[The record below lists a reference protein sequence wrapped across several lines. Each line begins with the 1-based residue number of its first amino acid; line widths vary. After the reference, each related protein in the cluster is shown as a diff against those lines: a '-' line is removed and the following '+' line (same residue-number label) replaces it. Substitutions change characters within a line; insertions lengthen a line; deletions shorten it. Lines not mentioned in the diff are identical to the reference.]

1 MHHYNAVLPPLT
13 LREYGRNIQMLA
25 DHLGTVEDREKR
37 TKYAYTLVDL
47 MRQLNPSGA
56 VRDPEETT
64 QKTWD
69 DLFIMTGFTLD
80 VDAPF
85 PPPAED
91 ILTKKPERLSYNKES
106 ARYKHYGQN
115 VEKLIAIASEIED
128 EDEQRGAI
136 IYLGKLMKMFYSTW
150 NRENVDD
157 STIVDHLRSMSRGKL
172 VIPVEEVK
180 AKSLFDSVVAPSSKG
195 RSNKSNNNS
204 GSNSNSNNNN
214 KRRSNNRRK
223 KSN

>member
-1 MHHYNAVLPPLT
+1 MHHYNSVLPPLT

-37 TKYAYTLVDL
+37 TKYAYTLVEL
-47 MRQLNPSGA
+47 MRQLNPSNA

-69 DLFIMTGFTLD
+69 DLFIMTNFTLD

-128 EDEQRGAI
+128 EAEQRGAI
-136 IYLGKLMKMFYSTW
+136 IYLGKLMKTFYTTW
-150 NRENVDD
+150 NRDNVDD
-157 STIVDHLRSMSRGKL
+157 ATIVDHLRSMSRGKL

-180 AKSLFDSVVAPSSKG
+180 AKNLFDSAIAPSTKG
-195 RSNKSNNNS
+195 RTNTSKSSNNNT
-204 GSNSNSNNNN
+204 N
-214 KRRSNNRRK
+214 KRRSNSRRK
-223 KSN
+223 KNN

>member
-1 MHHYNAVLPPLT
+1 
-13 LREYGRNIQMLA
+13 MLA
-25 DHLGTVEDREKR
+25 DHLGTVEDRDKR
-37 TKYAYTLVDL
+37 TKYAYTLVEL

-69 DLFIMTGFTLD
+69 DLFIMTNFTLD

-115 VEKLIAIASEIED
+115 VEKLIALASEIED

-136 IYLGKLMKMFYSTW
+136 IYLGKLMKTFYTTW

-157 STIVDHLRSMSRGKL
+157 STIVDHLRSMSKGKL
-172 VIPVEEVK
+172 LIPVEEVK
-180 AKSLFDSVVAPSSKG
+180 AKNLFDSAIAPSSKG
-195 RSNKSNNNS
+195 RSK
-204 GSNSNSNNNN
+204 SNSNSSNNNNNNN
-214 KRRSNNRRK
+214 KGRRSNNRRK
-223 KSN
+223 KNN

>member
-1 MHHYNAVLPPLT
+1 MHHYNSVLPPLT

-37 TKYAYTLVDL
+37 TKHAYTLVNL
-47 MRQLNPSGA
+47 MRQLNPTAGIN
-56 VRDPEETT
+56 PEETT

-69 DLFIMTGFTLD
+69 DLFIMTNFTLD

-91 ILTKKPERLSYNKES
+91 ILTKKPERMSYNKTS

-115 VEKLIAIASEIED
+115 VEKLIALANEIED

-136 IYLGKLMKMFYSTW
+136 IYLGKLMKTFYTTW
-150 NRENVDD
+150 NRDNVDD
-157 STIVDHLRSMSRGKL
+157 STIVGHLKSMSDGKL
-172 VIPVEEVK
+172 LIDVEEVK
-180 AKSLFDSVVAPSSKG
+180 AKNLFDSAIAPSSKG
-195 RSNKSNNNS
+195 RSNSNNNS
-204 GSNSNSNNNN
+204 GKNN
-214 KRRSNNRRK
+214 KGRRSNNRRK
-223 KSN
+223 KNN

>member
-1 MHHYNAVLPPLT
+1 MHHYNSVLPPLT
-13 LREYGRNIQMLA
+13 LREYGRNIQKLA
-25 DHLGTVEDREKR
+25 NYLGTIEDRDKR

-69 DLFIMTGFTLD
+69 DLFIMTNFTLD

-91 ILTKKPERLSYNKES
+91 ILTKKPQRLSYNKES

-115 VEKLIAIASEIED
+115 VEKLIALACEIED
-128 EDEQRGAI
+128 EAEQRGAI
-136 IYLGKLMKMFYSTW
+136 IYLGKLMKTFYTTW
-150 NRENVDD
+150 NRDNVDD

-180 AKSLFDSVVAPSSKG
+180 AKNLFDSAIAPSSKG
-195 RSNKSNNNS
+195 RNSKGNNS
-204 GSNSNSNNNN
+204 GGNSN

-223 KSN
+223 KNN

>member
-1 MHHYNAVLPPLT
+1 MHHYNSVLPPLT

-115 VEKLIAIASEIED
+115 VEQLIALASEIED
-128 EDEQRGAI
+128 EAEQRGAI
-136 IYLGKLMKMFYSTW
+136 IYLGKLMKTFYTTW
-150 NRENVDD
+150 NRDNVDD
-157 STIVDHLRSMSRGKL
+157 STIVDHLRSMSQGKL

-180 AKSLFDSVVAPSSKG
+180 AKSLFDSAIVPSTKG
-195 RSNKSNNNS
+195 RTNTNTNSNK
-204 GSNSNSNNNN
+204 GNNN
-214 KRRSNNRRK
+214 KGRRNNRRK
-223 KSN
+223 KNN

>member
-1 MHHYNAVLPPLT
+1 MHHYNSVLPPLT

-25 DHLGTVEDREKR
+25 DHLGTVEDRDKR
-37 TKYAYTLVDL
+37 TKYAYTLVEL

-69 DLFIMTGFTLD
+69 DLFIMTNFTLD

-115 VEKLIAIASEIED
+115 VEKLIALASEIED

-136 IYLGKLMKMFYSTW
+136 IYLGKLMKTFYTTW

-157 STIVDHLRSMSRGKL
+157 STIVDHLRSMSKGKL
-172 VIPVEEVK
+172 LIPVEEVK
-180 AKSLFDSVVAPSSKG
+180 AKNLFDSAIAPSSKG
-195 RSNKSNNNS
+195 RSK
-204 GSNSNSNNNN
+204 SNSNSSNNNNNNN
-214 KRRSNNRRK
+214 KGRRSNNRRK
-223 KSN
+223 KNN

>member
-1 MHHYNAVLPPLT
+1 MHHYNSVLPPLT

-25 DHLGTVEDREKR
+25 DHLGTIEDREKR
-37 TKYAYTLVDL
+37 TKYAYTLVEL
-47 MRQLNPSGA
+47 MRQLNPSNA

-69 DLFIMTGFTLD
+69 DLFIMTDFTLD

-106 ARYKHYGQN
+106 ARYKHYGHN
-115 VEKLIAIASEIED
+115 VEKLIALASEIED
-128 EDEQRGAI
+128 EEERRGAI
-136 IYLGKLMKMFYSTW
+136 IYLGKLMKTFYTTW
-150 NRENVDD
+150 NRDNVDD

-180 AKSLFDSVVAPSSKG
+180 AKNLFDSAIAPSSKG
-195 RSNKSNNNS
+195 RNNK
-204 GSNSNSNNNN
+204 GNSNSGGSN

-223 KSN
+223 KNN

>member
-1 MHHYNAVLPPLT
+1 
-13 LREYGRNIQMLA
+13 MLA
-25 DHLGTVEDREKR
+25 DHLGTVEDRDKR
-37 TKYAYTLVDL
+37 TKYAYTLVEL

-69 DLFIMTGFTLD
+69 DLFIMTNFTLD

-115 VEKLIAIASEIED
+115 VEKLIALASEIED

-136 IYLGKLMKMFYSTW
+136 IYLGKLMKTFYTTW

-157 STIVDHLRSMSRGKL
+157 STIVDHLRSMSKGKL
-172 VIPVEEVK
+172 LIPVEEVK
-180 AKSLFDSVVAPSSKG
+180 AKNLFDSAIAPSSKG
-195 RSNKSNNNS
+195 RSK
-204 GSNSNSNNNN
+204 SNSNSSNNNNNN
-214 KRRSNNRRK
+214 KGRRSNNRRK
-223 KSN
+223 KNN